1 MAKVLEYIAKE
12 EEDVSG
18 DLEATLKDIGSACDG
33 GKRPK
38 GTLSKSKKF
47 IFRGNLFLISVCRIK
62 KKGRNR
68 CFCVF
73 IHI

>member
-18 DLEATLKDIGSACDG
+18 DLEATLKKIVKGGVEDSACDG

-38 GTLSKSKKF
+38 GTF
-47 IFRGNLFLISVCRIK
+47 
-62 KKGRNR
+62 
-68 CFCVF
+68 
-73 IHI
+73 